1 MANKDLVA
9 SVGSWMLENGQRTLL
24 ALTGGRWPHQLA
36 GMPTLE
42 LHVTGRKSGER
53 RSTLLSAPI
62 IDGDTI
68 VLVASKGGHSQHP
81 EWYKNLVVNPE
92 VEITIGGETK
102 RLVARTAEGEEREA
116 LWQRI
121 TKDVK
126 NYATYQRGTERQIP
140 VVVCEPTST

>member
-1 MANKDLVA
+1 MANKDLIPTA
-9 SVGSWMLENGQRTLL
+9 GSWLLENGQRALL
-24 ALTGGRWPHQLA
+24 SLTGGRWPHSLA

-42 LHVTGRKSGER
+42 LHVTGRKSGQR

-81 EWYKNLVVNPE
+81 EWYKNLAVNPE
-92 VEITIGGETK
+92 VEITIRDET
-102 RLVARTAEGEEREA
+102 RPYVARTAEGDERVE

-121 TKDVK
+121 TKDFK
-126 NYATYQRGTERQIP
+126 NYATYQRGTDREIP
-140 VVVCEPTST
+140 VVVCEPAGT

>member
-1 MANKDLVA
+1 MVNRDVVA

-24 ALTGGRWPHQLA
+24 ALTGGRWPHRLA

-102 RLVARTAEGEEREA
+102 RLVARTADGEEREE

-121 TKDVK
+121 TQDFK

-140 VVVCEPTST
+140 VVVCEPAGT